1 MKHLAMCWAD
11 GTVTNLRNFDFI
23 FHIALKDVRS
33 GETIAKI
40 IIQQHKGLHGN
51 NVHPEEVKVLL
62 EGYPKLRIL
71 ILLDGHD
78 EYTPGGNTEIDQ
90 ALNKDFLRNCWI
102 IVTSRET
109 KHLNKVREYTDAEA
123 IITGF
128 DEERVEEYITKY
140 LGCQETCDRF
150 LNATQLSGLHQA
162 KGYGI
167 LCIPIM
173 LHMVCVLFLS
183 EDSLPKSKSGILSAI
198 TDRCIDW
205 ETIRSTGERCTKDV
219 TRALLR
225 LGKLALIGLQR
236 DHSQQTFRRV
246 SMQCI

>member
-1 MKHLAMCWAD
+1 MKHLALCWAD
-11 GTVTNLRNFDFI
+11 GSTADLRKFHFI
-23 FHIALKDVRS
+23 FHVALKDVKK
-33 GETIAKI
+33 GETIEKI

-62 EGYPKLRIL
+62 EEYPDLRIL

-78 EYTPGGNTEIDQ
+78 EYTPGCNAEIDQ

-140 LGCQETCDRF
+140 LGCQEKSDRF
-150 LNATQLSGLHQA
+150 LNETRLSGLHQ
-162 KGYGI
+162 KSYGI

-183 EDSLPKSKSGILSAI
+183 ENSLPKSKSGILSAI

-236 DHSQQTFRRV
+236 DHSQQIFRRV